1 MAHVPTMQA
10 GVHADYGRNLPSAGA
25 QVSDA
30 DQQRAQLVS
39 VKQAEP
45 EPSALLRT
53 LDGKEI
59 TVPVSLLQP
68 QQDGS
73 YSLSV
78 AFDALVGV
86 GATPQQQTVIPVTH
100 EELQVDKRTVE
111 TGKGVRIHKTVQ
123 EQEQIVDQPL
133 LQDELVVEHVPVGT
147 MVDAGQQPT
156 MRHEGDTLVVPV
168 FEEVLV
174 VEKRLRLKE
183 EVRITRRSREVHTQ
197 QRVALKSEQI
207 AIERFDDSL
216 SASSSGETNRIAP
229 SPGSA
234 ESHPGK
240 PAG

>member
-1 MAHVPTMQA
+1 
-10 GVHADYGRNLPSAGA
+10 
-25 QVSDA
+25 
-30 DQQRAQLVS
+30 
-39 VKQAEP
+39 
-45 EPSALLRT
+45 
-53 LDGKEI
+53 
-59 TVPVSLLQP
+59 
-68 QQDGS
+68 
-73 YSLSV
+73 
-78 AFDALVGV
+78 
-86 GATPQQQTVIPVTH
+86 VTH
-100 EELQVDKRTVE
+100 EELQVDKRSVGTD
-111 TGKGVRIHKTVQ
+111 KGVRVHKTVQ
-123 EQEQIVDQPL
+123 EHEQIVDQPL

-183 EVRITRRSREVHTQ
+183 EVRITRRSREVRTQ

-240 PAG
+240 TAG

>member
-1 MAHVPTMQA
+1 MEHVPTMQA
-10 GVHADYGRNLPSAGA
+10 GVHADYGRNLPSVGA

-30 DQQRAQLVS
+30 DQQRAQVVS

-45 EPSALLRT
+45 EPSVLLRT
-53 LDGKEI
+53 VHGKEI
-59 TVPVSLLQP
+59 IVPVSLLQP

-78 AFDALVGV
+78 AFDALVG
-86 GATPQQQTVIPVTH
+86 ASTTPQQQTVIPVTR

-111 TGKGVRIHKTVQ
+111 TGRGVRIHKTVH

-133 LQDELVVEHVPVGT
+133 LQDELAVEHVPVGT
-147 MVDAGQQPT
+147 MVEAGQQPT

-183 EVRITRRSREVHTQ
+183 EIRITRRSREVHTP
-197 QRVALKSEQI
+197 QRVTLKSEQI

-229 SPGSA
+229 SPGSE

-240 PAG
+240 SAE